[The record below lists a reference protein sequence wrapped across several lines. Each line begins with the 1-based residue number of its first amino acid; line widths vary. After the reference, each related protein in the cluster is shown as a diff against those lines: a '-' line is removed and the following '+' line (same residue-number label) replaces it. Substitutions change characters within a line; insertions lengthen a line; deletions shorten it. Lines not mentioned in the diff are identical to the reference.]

1 LKAWAC
7 TSSFA
12 SYSLPWKKME
22 VSEVTDYYYYYYYY
36 YYKKVKLMHLSER

>member
-1 LKAWAC
+1 MYFILCLIQPAME
-7 TSSFA
+7 
-12 SYSLPWKKME
+12 KME